1 MSKTLQ
7 QKNTRYLL
15 IWLPLVLLI
24 GTILFYMLMSAHA
37 HHMEEE
43 QLELKQEN
51 IWNAFLTNPIAPA
64 SHITGE
70 YDLLPG
76 TPVRA
81 DLLHQQR
88 DTGIY
93 YPAGKEWVAFKILTE
108 QHLLKGQLYQL
119 ITYVSSKEVTHLIVK
134 VFIAE
139 VFVFILLLAAIV
151 VVNRRTSGLLWKPF
165 YATMKEVND
174 YDIVDNQSLTLH
186 PDTGVH
192 EFNQLNLVI
201 TQLIG
206 NVTQAYSNQK
216 QFVENA
222 SHELQTPLAII
233 RSKLDLLINSPD
245 LTEET
250 AHLLADITE
259 ANDRL
264 SQMNRNLLLL
274 TKIDNH
280 QFPDQSIINL
290 SHTLDRLLA
299 GYQDYYEG
307 DPLQIQTSIQ
317 PRVSLKANASLIEI
331 LINNLINNAFVH
343 NIPDGWIHISLSPQ
357 MLLIEN
363 TGYPIEGGT
372 DRLFERFKKGREQS
386 TTTGLGLSL
395 VQRICL
401 IYQFR
406 LRYSYSENIH
416 RITID
421 FDPA

>member
-64 SHITGE
+64 SHITG
-70 YDLLPG
+70 
-76 TPVRA
+76 
-81 DLLHQQR
+81 LLHQQR

-343 NIPDGWIHISLSPQ
+343 NIPDGWIHISLRPQ
-357 MLLIEN
+357 TLLIEN